1 MAAPPTLETA
11 RAAFD
16 GGRFDI
22 ALQILRALPEVLG
35 DSAERAEIARL
46 RCMSAYRLGELD
58 EAATLVSL
66 IIDPV
71 GSHADDAG
79 RFDMLAIGVVAA
91 GELAR
96 FDEAIEHLRR
106 LLSLATRA
114 GTLASHVRGRGSV
127 AICFALLGDA
137 WAGQR
142 LLAEL
147 IGLFQGLPE
156 QLRLE
161 ATARNNHTSVCLQL
175 VRLATQ
181 GGDAAGAAE
190 AMDHAQSSLDRCVEI
205 ASTLNDPRL
214 KAFANVHQGEVAM
227 MRGDPAHALALL
239 TPAAAEAE
247 STGLWAHCRQLNLL
261 MAEARLTAG
270 DSTAALTHLDKA
282 GARLGEGHEIGLRIR
297 VHSGLHRAWA
307 ARGDSA
313 QALGHL
319 ERAREL
325 AQYRQYRQM
334 QAQSRFLRTRLEFE
348 HLYPFRGKPT

>member
-1 MAAPPTLETA
+1 MAAPPNLDAA
-11 RAAFD
+11 RAAF
-16 GGRFDI
+16 GSGRFDV
-22 ALQILRALPEVLG
+22 ALQILRALPAAQVDG
-35 DSAERAEIARL
+35 AERAEIARL
-46 RCMSAYRLGELD
+46 RCLSAYRLGELD
-58 EAATLVSL
+58 EAATLVGQ
-66 IIDPV
+66 ITDPA
-71 GSHADDAG
+71 GTNADDAG

-106 LLSLATRA
+106 LLSQATRS
-114 GTLASHVRGRGSV
+114 GTLADHVRGRGSV

-161 ATARNNHTSVCLQL
+161 ATARNNHTSVSLQL
-175 VRLATQ
+175 VRLANQ

-190 AMDHAQSSLDRCVEI
+190 AMDHAQASLDRSVEI
-205 ASTLNDPRL
+205 AQALNDPRV
-214 KAFANVHQGEVAM
+214 KAFAEVHQGEVAM
-227 MRGDPAHALALL
+227 MRGDTERALALL
-239 TPAAAEAE
+239 APAAADAQ
-247 STGLWAHCRQLNLL
+247 SAGLWAHSRQLHLL
-261 MAEARLTAG
+261 IAEARLAAG
-270 DSTAALTHLDKA
+270 DSLSALGHLDKA
-282 GARLGEGHEIGLRIR
+282 GADLGAGHELGLRIR
-297 VHSGLHRAWA
+297 VHSGLHRAWV

-348 HLYPFRGKPT
+348 HLYPFRGKTS